1 MFALSWLS
9 LGIAVVSLL
18 LGLSREGLTLV
29 YISIGASVLAM
40 VLLLAGVVR
49 RQRAPAEAAPDEPA
63 GSEHPDSGPALRPS

>member
-1 MFALSWLS
+1 VFALSWLA

-18 LGLSREGLTLV
+18 LGFSREGLTLV

-49 RQRAPAEAAPDEPA
+49 GKSAPAEAAPEEPA
-63 GSEHPDSGPALRPS
+63 GSEPPG